1 MVNKNLQQGHCLVII
16 VYVVIYVIGMTE
28 NEIVMNAMIFF
39 GAGYDL
45 TSNTL
50 MFAVYELALHK
61 EMQEKLFEEIDNEL
75 GKVTNPFS

>member
-1 MVNKNLQQGHCLVII
+1 MLKKNLQQGHYLVIL
-16 VYVVIYVIGMTE
+16 VYVVIYVLGMTE
-28 NEIVMNAMIFF
+28 DEIVMNAMIFF

-50 MFAVYELALHK
+50 MFAVYELALHT

-75 GKVTNPFS
+75 GKVTSYLY